1 MLLKRTRKADM
12 SPLKKSVLQ
21 TGILLFWMIGIIFL
35 FILGNLLLEIN
46 KHGFEKGVKSTAFTL
61 EILSNPVVSP
71 LKWSSQ
77 QEPGIHHLVVN
88 MTVFYAVFTFGFWVR
103 QYFKVAG
110 VILLLLFFIASVIW
124 YYVYFLSYAVI

>member
-1 MLLKRTRKADM
+1 MLLNRTSKADM

-21 TGILLFWMIGIIFL
+21 TGNLLFWMIGIIFL
-35 FILGNLLLEIN
+35 FILGNLLLKIN
-46 KHGFEKGVKSTAFTL
+46 TYGFESGVKSTANTL
-61 EILSNPVVSP
+61 EIFSKPLVSP

-77 QEPGIHHLVVN
+77 QETGIHHLIVN
-88 MTVFYAVFTFGFWVR
+88 MIVFCTVFTFGFWVR

-110 VILLLLFFIASVIW
+110 VLLLLVFFIASGIW